1 MRPLFL
7 ALALAFG
14 CTTTDLGAVDNAATS
29 AGPDGGGASDES
41 TAACDGKAAGDA
53 CSFTARDGATV
64 TATCQP
70 CGPSGPLMCGQ
81 GPMHAGD
88 AGHHAR

>member
-7 ALALAFG
+7 SLALAFG

-41 TAACDGKAAGDA
+41 TAACADKAAGDA
-53 CSFTARDGATV
+53 CSFTASDGTAV
-64 TATCQP
+64 SATCKT
-70 CGPSGPLMCGQ
+70 CGPSGPLMCGS
-81 GPMHAGD
+81 GPTHGGD